1 MHSGFSARKSAE
13 AVIFALR
20 QVQETSCDESD
31 LYILYPWTW
40 IKHLMGSS
48 CMSVVNSV
56 IREMTGRMQRSKK
69 ADVSQVSSCPELES
83 KIVQPILFYFW
94 PLTATIHY
102 MFVLHHTFI
111 YHSY

>member
-69 ADVSQVSSCPELES
+69 ADVSQVSSCPELEF
-83 KIVQPILFYFW
+83 KIV
-94 PLTATIHY
+94 
-102 MFVLHHTFI
+102 
-111 YHSY
+111 